1 MEEKNSSLKNAL
13 FLGSLCAISYLAVYV
28 ARNILSTVT
37 PQMIESGS
45 FTKEYIGEV
54 SSLFFIFYAMG
65 QLLNGIIGDKI
76 KARYMM
82 TLGLTLAGVTV
93 LAFPYIAT
101 NAFGAKAVY
110 SMTGFFLSMIYA
122 PMTKVVAENIV
133 PLYATRCSLSYSL
146 ASYLGSPV
154 AGIFASIFVWQNAF
168 ISSAIFLFVMAF
180 ACFASLWLLEKKGV
194 VKHNRFKKE
203 LSEAKQNGSIRL
215 LIKRRI
221 IIFSLVSI
229 LTGIVR
235 TTVVFWLPTY
245 FNEYLGYSPT
255 KSASIFTVATLAIT
269 LTVFVT
275 MFAYEL
281 FKRDM
286 DATMLT
292 MFIIASLCF
301 LLVFLVKQPIINII
315 FIILA
320 IIASNSAATILWS
333 MYCPSLKDTGM
344 VSSATGFLTFIGY
357 IGSSASS
364 YVFAYMAGAENIGW
378 RLIVLVWFM
387 LMIFGVLVTLPYR
400 KIITKFKKP

>member
-1 MEEKNSSLKNAL
+1 
-13 FLGSLCAISYLAVYV
+13 
-28 ARNILSTVT
+28 
-37 PQMIESGS
+37 
-45 FTKEYIGEV
+45 
-54 SSLFFIFYAMG
+54 
-65 QLLNGIIGDKI
+65 
-76 KARYMM
+76 
-82 TLGLTLAGVTV
+82 
-93 LAFPYIAT
+93 
-101 NAFGAKAVY
+101 
-110 SMTGFFLSMIYA
+110 
-122 PMTKVVAENIV
+122 
-133 PLYATRCSLSYSL
+133 
-146 ASYLGSPV
+146 
-154 AGIFASIFVWQNAF
+154 
-168 ISSAIFLFVMAF
+168 MAF

-301 LLVFLVKQPIINII
+301 LLVFLIKQPIINII
-315 FIILA
+315 FIVLA

-364 YVFAYMAGAENIGW
+364 YVFAYMASAENIGW
-378 RLIVLVWFM
+378 KLIVFVWFM
-387 LMIFGVLVTLPYR
+387 LMVLGVLVTLPYG
-400 KIITKFKKP
+400 KIIKKFKISLIHHIII